1 MLTRQSRLTP
11 VDLSSLHKY
20 FFIPEQTTS
29 MEQESGSK
37 EHSAFKYFLHN
48 IANKNNTNAQ
58 KAHKLLDNWK
68 GIKCSLEVENFWN
81 NHKKTQELRQEIHP
95 VKVYN
100 ELKLFQIE
108 SEDLNYA
115 LEGSKNLNF
124 TTIETKENRKG
135 TDAPIMISCLSVYQ
149 NGKSNYPLKKFERI
163 INITNECSMM
173 QESSPK

>member
-1 MLTRQSRLTP
+1 M
-11 VDLSSLHKY
+11 HKRRISY
-20 FFIPEQTTS
+20 SITGKIVSFNHFT
-29 MEQESGSK
+29 G
-37 EHSAFKYFLHN
+37 
-48 IANKNNTNAQ
+48 
-58 KAHKLLDNWK
+58 

-115 LEGSKNLNF
+115 LEGRYGFDLRLRLRSV
-124 TTIETKENRKG
+124 T
-135 TDAPIMISCLSVYQ
+135 LSAI
-149 NGKSNYPLKKFERI
+149 FERI

>member
-115 LEGSKNLNF
+115 LEGKRSDYDFMLRLRSV
-124 TTIETKENRKG
+124 T
-135 TDAPIMISCLSVYQ
+135 LSAI
-149 NGKSNYPLKKFERI
+149 FERI